1 MTPPLPPL
9 DVHAHIEVEIAAEV
23 LESLGAVVFAAT
35 RSIAEFRASANRRDA
50 VTVWGLGVHPGRQKS
65 LQAFDLNDFAEAAA
79 HAAVISEI
87 GLDSRA
93 RVDRRLQ
100 LEVFEEI
107 AAVTVDQPRFVSVHS
122 SGATSLVLDVL
133 EEHDAPGRVLHWW
146 RGSRAET
153 DRALELGCY
162 FSVNVANKLDLSN
175 VPLERLLTETDH
187 PSGNRNA
194 STPRQPGAV
203 SDVERA
209 IARAHGI
216 TAEAARSAVWVNAG
230 RVFHETKSVALL
242 PAVVRRMIL
251 AASN

>member
-1 MTPPLPPL
+1 
-9 DVHAHIEVEIAAEV
+9 
-23 LESLGAVVFAAT
+23 
-35 RSIAEFRASANRRDA
+35 
-50 VTVWGLGVHPGRQKS
+50 
-65 LQAFDLNDFAEAAA
+65 
-79 HAAVISEI
+79 EI

-162 FSVNVANKLDLSN
+162 FSVNVANELDLSN

-187 PSGNRNA
+187 PSG
-194 STPRQPGAV
+194 
-203 SDVERA
+203 
-209 IARAHGI
+209 
-216 TAEAARSAVWVNAG
+216 
-230 RVFHETKSVALL
+230 
-242 PAVVRRMIL
+242 
-251 AASN
+251 